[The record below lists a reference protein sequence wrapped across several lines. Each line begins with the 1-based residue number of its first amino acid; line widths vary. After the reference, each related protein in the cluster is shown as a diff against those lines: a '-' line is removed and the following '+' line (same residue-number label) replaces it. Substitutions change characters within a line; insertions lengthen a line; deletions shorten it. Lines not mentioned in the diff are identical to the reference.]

1 MPRPS
6 TRLAASCR
14 RRAWASAVLAV
25 ALIAVAAAVSGCAT
39 STAAGRPG
47 ATAGIGRSHSIT
59 GAGGHL
65 GPSASRPAP
74 PRHPDTPAYPE
85 LLHSPPSGPTRFTP
99 TVHWHGQ
106 YPIWVSRTAA
116 GAILVS
122 LNQKYLTLELH
133 SGTVDAGPTGW
144 RWGPEV
150 APAQRPSLMAAFNGG
165 FMLNTGAGGFF
176 SYGRTAVP
184 LRRGLASIVTYANG
198 TTDIGAWDEGIPAR
212 GEKVVSVRQNLT
224 LLINGGHIN
233 PSVSCIQ
240 CWGATLG
247 GVNAPARSALGIT
260 ADGHLVWAGGM
271 SLTPLGLA
279 QTLLGAHVVRAIQL
293 DINPEWVA
301 FDLYSRG
308 HNPAAVT
315 PVPFVPGQQGVP
327 GQFLTPYNR
336 DFFSV
341 QAR

>member
-1 MPRPS
+1 M
-6 TRLAASCR
+6 TRLRTASRRHCHTVLVAA
-14 RRAWASAVLAV
+14 
-25 ALIAVAAAVSGCAT
+25 ALIAGTVSGCAT
-39 STAAGRPG
+39 SAAAGRP
-47 ATAGIGRSHSIT
+47 AAAVRAHRHAGHT
-59 GAGGHL
+59 VT
-65 GPSASRPAP
+65 RPAP
-74 PRHPDTPAYPE
+74 PRQLDTPAYPE
-85 LLHSPPSGPTRFTP
+85 LLHGPPSEPTRFTP
-99 TVHWHGQ
+99 MVHWHGA

-122 LNQKYLTLELH
+122 LDQKYLTLELH
-133 SGTVDAGPTGW
+133 SGTVDAGPSGW

-165 FMLNTGAGGFF
+165 FMLNTDTGGFF
-176 SYGRTAVP
+176 SYGRTALP

-198 TTDIGAWDEGIPAR
+198 KTDIGAWDEGVPAR
-212 GEKVVSVRQNLT
+212 GEKVLSVRQNLT
-224 LLINGGHIN
+224 LLINNGHIN
-233 PSVSCIQ
+233 GSVSCIP

-247 GVNAPARSALGIT
+247 GVDAPARSGLGIT
-260 ADGHLVWAGGM
+260 ADGHLIWAGGM

-279 QTLLGAHVVRAIQL
+279 QTLLSAHVIRAIQL

-301 FDLYSRG
+301 FDLYSRD

-327 GQFLTPYNR
+327 GQFLAPYNR